1 MLMTT
6 FATLV
11 NQKILI
17 PSSRTNY
24 VAVEKSHLN
33 DFMKPLLRMI
43 HVDADWYIRTNPDVA
58 QAIFDGVITTASDHY
73 VTFGYYEHRM
83 PYRIEVDADWYLA
96 QYADVEDAV
105 ARGAFVSAQEHYD
118 VTGYKEGRLP
128 CANFA
133 LKLLPEARA

>member
-96 QYADVEDAV
+96 HTPTSRTRWRAAPSSPRRSITTSPGTRRAGCP
-105 ARGAFVSAQEHYD
+105 ARTS
-118 VTGYKEGRLP
+118 R
-128 CANFA
+128 
-133 LKLLPEARA
+133 